1 MRKRLTPPPPPPK
14 PRGRPT
20 IRTAEV
26 AGRICEAVGRG
37 VPFTYAA
44 RLAGIAYSSLA
55 EWRNSDEVFR
65 AQLEEAIALSVE
77 ARLKTIR
84 DAADM
89 DWRAASWWL
98 EHVLPESFA
107 RNRIEVTGADG
118 GPLTGGVTLYLP
130 QKTNGPGAV
139 VETTEAPALTEGSSD
154 GNGG

>member
-1 MRKRLTPPPPPPK
+1 
-14 PRGRPT
+14 
-20 IRTAEV
+20 
-26 AGRICEAVGRG
+26 
-37 VPFTYAA
+37 
-44 RLAGIAYSSLA
+44 LAGIAYSSLA